1 MKERINKILEYSKN
15 MNLLYVEDNAEN
27 RQSTSNVLSIIFD
40 NVIIAVDGQDGLN
53 KFKENNIDLIIT
65 DINMPNLNGIEMI
78 KEIKKIDRNCDFIFL
93 SANDDRKILLECIPL
108 QANGFLVKPLDFEEL
123 ISLIEEIIEKIQLL
137 HESKNNE
144 YYNEQYLALI
154 DKNNIISKT
163 NTNGEITYVNDNFCK
178 ISGYKR
184 EELLHKTH
192 RVIRHFEN
200 PDELYED
207 IWNTIK
213 VKEKVWEGVLKNK
226 SKSGSTYYI
235 KTIITPIRN
244 IKGEIVEYITIRSN
258 LNSSVDDKKYLFE
271 QIEENNFSILVLL
284 QIDEFEIF
292 EKFYTNIIMGQI
304 ENTFAFNLLSY
315 LPSEYAF
322 EYKFENVYTLG
333 NGRFGLL
340 MKFDNLNN
348 LDFNLQEYLNQF
360 IDNVKNS
367 NLKVD
372 DLEFD
377 LSITLSYG
385 IGKYMLYED
394 CVTGLENAIK
404 EKNAISFSNDSSIVA
419 SKEAKYNLEMIKT
432 VKIALDNYKIVSYF
446 QPIINNKTKE
456 IEKYE
461 SLVRLI
467 DENENVISPF
477 HFLEISKKGNYYN
490 KITHRVLENSFKILE
505 SIKAELSVNISF
517 SDLEKEQ
524 TRLEIFS
531 LLKNHKENAHRVIF
545 ELLEDENVKD
555 FDVIKRFIKEI
566 KNKGV
571 QIAIDDFGA
580 GYSNFE
586 RILEFEPDII
596 KIDGS
601 LIKNIQ
607 TDVFS
612 RDLVETI
619 VAFAKKQNIKT
630 VGEFVENEAI
640 FNILNE
646 IGVDYSQGYYFGK
659 PISLK
664 II

>member
-27 RQSTSNVLSIIFD
+27 RQSTSNVLSIIFA
-40 NVIIAVDGQDGLN
+40 NIIIAVDGQDGLN

>member
-27 RQSTSNVLSIIFD
+27 RQSTSNILSIIFD

>member
-27 RQSTSNVLSIIFD
+27 RQSTSNILSIIFA
-40 NVIIAVDGQDGLN
+40 NIIIAVDGQDGLN

-322 EYKFENVYTLG
+322 DYKFENVYTLG

>member
-27 RQSTSNVLSIIFD
+27 RQSTSNILSIIFD

-322 EYKFENVYTLG
+322 DYKFENVYTLG

-531 LLKNHKENAHRVIF
+531 LLKKHKQNAHRVVF

-555 FDVIKRFIKEI
+555 FNVIKKFIKEI

>member
-15 MNLLYVEDNAEN
+15 INLLYVEDNAEN
-27 RQSTSNVLSIIFD
+27 RESTSNVLSIIFA
-40 NVIIAVDGQDGLN
+40 NIIIAVDGQDGLN

-322 EYKFENVYTLG
+322 DYKFENVYTLG

>member
-15 MNLLYVEDNAEN
+15 INFLYVEDNAEN
-27 RQSTSNVLSIIFD
+27 RESTSNVLSIIFA
-40 NVIIAVDGQDGLN
+40 NIIIAVDGQDGLN

-322 EYKFENVYTLG
+322 DYKFENVYTLG

-505 SIKAELSVNISF
+505 AIKAELSVNISF

-531 LLKNHKENAHRVIF
+531 LLKNHKQNAHRVVF

-555 FDVIKRFIKEI
+555 FNVIKKFIKEI

>member
-27 RQSTSNVLSIIFD
+27 RESTSNVLSIIFA
-40 NVIIAVDGQDGLN
+40 NIIIAVDGQDGLN

>member
-27 RQSTSNVLSIIFD
+27 RESTSNILSIIFD

-315 LPSEYAF
+315 LPSDYAF
-322 EYKFENVYTLG
+322 DYKFENVYTLG

>member
-15 MNLLYVEDNAEN
+15 INLLYVEDNAEN
-27 RQSTSNVLSIIFD
+27 RESTSNVLSIIFA
-40 NVIIAVDGQDGLN
+40 NIIIAVDGQDGLN

>member
-27 RQSTSNVLSIIFD
+27 RESTSNVLSIIFA
-40 NVIIAVDGQDGLN
+40 NIIIAVDGQDGLN

-322 EYKFENVYTLG
+322 DYKFENVYTLG

>member
-27 RQSTSNVLSIIFD
+27 RQSTSNILSIIFD

-108 QANGFLVKPLDFEEL
+108 QANGFLIKPLDFEEL

>member
-27 RQSTSNVLSIIFD
+27 RESTSNVLSIIFA
-40 NVIIAVDGQDGLN
+40 NIIIAVDGQDGLN

-108 QANGFLVKPLDFEEL
+108 QANGFLIKPLDFEEL

-315 LPSEYAF
+315 LPSDYAF

>member
-27 RQSTSNVLSIIFD
+27 RESTSNILSIIFA
-40 NVIIAVDGQDGLN
+40 NIIIAVDGQDGLN

-315 LPSEYAF
+315 LPSDYAF
-322 EYKFENVYTLG
+322 DYKFENVYTLG

>member
-15 MNLLYVEDNAEN
+15 INLLYVEDNAEN
-27 RQSTSNVLSIIFD
+27 RESTSNVLSIIFA
-40 NVIIAVDGQDGLN
+40 NIIIAVDGQDGLN

-184 EELLHKTH
+184 EELLNKTH

-322 EYKFENVYTLG
+322 DYKFENVYTLG

>member
-27 RQSTSNVLSIIFD
+27 RESTSNILSIIFD

-322 EYKFENVYTLG
+322 DYKFENVYTLG

>member
-322 EYKFENVYTLG
+322 DYKFENVYTLG

>member
-27 RQSTSNVLSIIFD
+27 RQSTSNILSIIFD

-322 EYKFENVYTLG
+322 DYKFENVYTLG

-531 LLKNHKENAHRVIF
+531 LLKKHKQNAHRVVF

-555 FDVIKRFIKEI
+555 FNVIKKFIKEI

-646 IGVDYSQGYYFGK
+646 IGVEYSQGYYFGK

>member
-108 QANGFLVKPLDFEEL
+108 QANGFLVKPIDFEEL

>member
-15 MNLLYVEDNAEN
+15 INFLYVEDNAEN
-27 RQSTSNVLSIIFD
+27 RESTSNVLSIIFA
-40 NVIIAVDGQDGLN
+40 NIIIAVDGQDGLN

-213 VKEKVWEGVLKNK
+213 VKEKVWEGILKNK

-315 LPSEYAF
+315 LPSDYAF
-322 EYKFENVYTLG
+322 DYKFENVYTLG

-555 FDVIKRFIKEI
+555 FDVIKKFIKEI

>member
-27 RQSTSNVLSIIFD
+27 RQSTSNILSIIFA
-40 NVIIAVDGQDGLN
+40 NIIIAVDGQDGLN

-315 LPSEYAF
+315 LPSDYAF
-322 EYKFENVYTLG
+322 DYKFENVYTLG

>member
-27 RQSTSNVLSIIFD
+27 RQSTSNILSIIFD

-322 EYKFENVYTLG
+322 DYKFENVYTLG

>member
-27 RQSTSNVLSIIFD
+27 RQSTSNILSIIFD

-322 EYKFENVYTLG
+322 DYKFENVYTLG

-404 EKNAISFSNDSSIVA
+404 EKNAINFSNDSSIIA

>member
-15 MNLLYVEDNAEN
+15 MNLLYVEDKAEN
-27 RQSTSNVLSIIFD
+27 RQSTSNILSIIFA
-40 NVIIAVDGQDGLN
+40 NIIIAVDGQDGLN

-108 QANGFLVKPLDFEEL
+108 QANGFLVKPIDFEEL

-315 LPSEYAF
+315 LPSDYAF
-322 EYKFENVYTLG
+322 DYKFENVYTLG

-531 LLKNHKENAHRVIF
+531 LLKNHKANAHRVIF

>member
-315 LPSEYAF
+315 LPSDYAF

>member
-27 RQSTSNVLSIIFD
+27 RESTSNVLSIIFD

-315 LPSEYAF
+315 LPSDYAF
-322 EYKFENVYTLG
+322 DYKFENVYTLG

-505 SIKAELSVNISF
+505 AIKAELSVNISF

>member
-27 RQSTSNVLSIIFD
+27 RQSTSNILSIIFA
-40 NVIIAVDGQDGLN
+40 NIIIAVDGQDGLN

>member
-15 MNLLYVEDNAEN
+15 INLLYVEDNEEN
-27 RQSTSNVLSIIFD
+27 RKSTANVLSIIFD

-315 LPSEYAF
+315 LPSDYAF
-322 EYKFENVYTLG
+322 DYKFENVYTLG

>member
-1 MKERINKILEYSKN
+1 MKERINRILEYSKN

-27 RQSTSNVLSIIFD
+27 RESTSNVLSIIFA
-40 NVIIAVDGQDGLN
+40 NIIIAVDGQDGLN

-322 EYKFENVYTLG
+322 DYKFENVYTLG

>member
-27 RQSTSNVLSIIFD
+27 RESTSNILSIIFD

>member
-15 MNLLYVEDNAEN
+15 INLLYVEDNAEN
-27 RQSTSNVLSIIFD
+27 RESTSNILSIIFA
-40 NVIIAVDGQDGLN
+40 NIIIAVDGQDGLN

-322 EYKFENVYTLG
+322 DYKFENVYTLG